1 MTNVS
6 ATEEKLLIRTRLFRV
21 AEEALEKNG
30 WRVER
35 IARSGKSSMRRITK
49 GKLEK
54 TVSIRTSQDTWIAFP
69 RTPDDDAWAT
79 LADVDYVVA
88 ASVDSRDNPQFA
100 RGHLLE

>member
-6 ATEEKLLIRTRLFRV
+6 ATREKVLIRTQLFRA
-21 AEEALEKNG
+21 AEEALEKDG

-49 GKLEK
+49 DKVQK

-69 RTPDDDAWAT
+69 RTLDDLRWAT

-88 ASVDSRDNPQFA
+88 ASGGSRGNPRF
-100 RGHLLE
+100 